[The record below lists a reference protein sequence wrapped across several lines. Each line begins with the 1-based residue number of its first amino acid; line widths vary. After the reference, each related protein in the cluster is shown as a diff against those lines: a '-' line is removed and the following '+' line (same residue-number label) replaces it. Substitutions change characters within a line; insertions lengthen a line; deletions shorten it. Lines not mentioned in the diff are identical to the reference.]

1 MKQIS
6 SLQNPEIKFLIKLK
20 LKKYQQI
27 YNAFLVENIK
37 DLELALEY
45 KKVIKIYTTNANL
58 QIKSF
63 KNEQIILISHSI
75 MKKLLHMNQ
84 LQK

>member
-27 YNAFLVENIK
+27 WADSLFLEK
-37 DLELALEY
+37 
-45 KKVIKIYTTNANL
+45 
-58 QIKSF
+58 
-63 KNEQIILISHSI
+63 
-75 MKKLLHMNQ
+75 
-84 LQK
+84 

>member
-20 LKKYQQI
+20 LKISTNLQR
-27 YNAFLVENIK
+27 FLVENIK

-45 KKVIKIYTTNANL
+45 KKL
-58 QIKSF
+58 
-63 KNEQIILISHSI
+63 
-75 MKKLLHMNQ
+75 
-84 LQK
+84 